1 MALSMVAASK
11 STPQS
16 HARQSTTAIANPT
29 TADRQSRAR
38 PRPSLTRLFTS
49 GASSCSY
56 EEQATNPKFFDPT
69 TGTPLRRQA
78 PTPLPHLPSIEALRV
93 YALEN
98 LNSAGIDAWNHL
110 EDRIVFD
117 YLEGDETVTDLDA
130 MNLKA
135 LHSELAHAIH
145 ILVSKELYQEY
156 HVYEY
161 PSPSFSDTDDG
172 TDERTEGSAP
182 PASFAFRTPT
192 PSMLATHDDSCSDD
206 GAPDDA
212 PRPVGP
218 LMDSRDALLV
228 DQVPTDKP
236 SYEEWREERIGQM
249 RDEYDTEYCAW
260 QAAELDATRTQ
271 QDNEYVH
278 QREDAIAWREDE
290 LDPGA
295 YAVYHDP
302 VPQDA
307 PPDDWGDPG
316 DTCHDHESQDVPP
329 DDWGDPDGDH
339 YSEDERGHGDHYSD
353 GYYSE
358 DDRGFGLSA
367 NDGRDDYYED

>member
-1 MALSMVAASK
+1 VQMLPVPAAAASPAATVAPTIAPK
-11 STPQS
+11 SSATPP
-16 HARQSTTAIANPT
+16 NPT
-29 TADRQSRAR
+29 
-38 PRPSLTRLFTS
+38 
-49 GASSCSY
+49 
-56 EEQATNPKFFDPT
+56 AT
-69 TGTPLRRQA
+69 
-78 PTPLPHLPSIEALRV
+78 
-93 YALEN
+93 
-98 LNSAGIDAWNHL
+98 
-110 EDRIVFD
+110 
-117 YLEGDETVTDLDA
+117 
-130 MNLKA
+130 
-135 LHSELAHAIH
+135 
-145 ILVSKELYQEY
+145 
-156 HVYEY
+156 
-161 PSPSFSDTDDG
+161 
-172 TDERTEGSAP
+172 SAP
-182 PASFAFRTPT
+182 A
-192 PSMLATHDDSCSDD
+192 ATHDDSCSDD

-290 LDPGA
+290 LDPDA
-295 YAVYHDP
+295 YAARHDP
-302 VPQDA
+302 VLQDA

-339 YSEDERGHGDHYSD
+339 YSEDERSHGDHYSD

-358 DDRGFGLSA
+358 NDRGFGLSA